1 MRLIIFIII
10 CINLCKYINKSEIL
24 ALLYANQ
31 KSEFKQKY
39 DYDDVQLQEIRKVKK
54 KLFGIICLFRANIGY
69 SKEDGIKFM
78 MTAEHF
84 VL

>member
-10 CINLCKYINKSEIL
+10 VINLCKYMNKSEIL

-39 DYDDVQLQEIRKVKK
+39 DYDDVQLQEIFK
-54 KLFGIICLFRANIGY
+54 
-69 SKEDGIKFM
+69 
-78 MTAEHF
+78 
-84 VL
+84 

>member
-1 MRLIIFIII
+1 M
-10 CINLCKYINKSEIL
+10 NKSEIL

-54 KLFGIICLFRANIGY
+54 KFFGIIWLFQTNIEY
-69 SKEDGIKFM
+69 S
-78 MTAEHF
+78 
-84 VL
+84 